1 MATTSTSGP
10 GSLDCGPG
18 KIEKQIFQINTK
30 YLKITTGGR
39 QTSSRF
45 TQRNQLVVLG
55 VTENISSESG
65 WRN

>member
-10 GSLDCGPG
+10 SSLDCGPG

-45 TQRNQLVVLG
+45 TQRNL
-55 VTENISSESG
+55 
-65 WRN
+65 